1 MIFDYRDI
9 DGFFIITL
17 IISRSEREKEHA
29 RQTTRQF
36 SSLASDALTSR
47 VCVCTTVYHIC
58 ICQALASDIRAAICE
73 SDLQPWLQV
82 PLHKADRSSRGRVSA
97 YNARV
102 DAAEVC
108 GVRGVCTLPLA
119 GTPLPLPCCVLPCPV
134 LVTTLLDANEL
145 QRRVCLIYGPLSIYL
160 VHAHGLR
167 RCRMRRGCGL
177 L

>member
-1 MIFDYRDI
+1 MIFDHRDI

-36 SSLASDALTSR
+36 SSLASEALTSG
-47 VCVCTTVYHIC
+47 VCVCTTVYH

-73 SDLQPWLQV
+73 SDLQPRLQV

-160 VHAHGLR
+160 VHAHVLR
-167 RCRMRRGCGL
+167 RCRMRRGCGRL
-177 L
+177 